1 MDPPKP
7 QYKLAV
13 GAIFKNEGHCLKEWI
28 EHYLSVGAEHFYLIN
43 DQSTDNY
50 ADILK
55 PYIENN
61 VVTLNSPVWSQY
73 YGRQR
78 DMYNAYVLPFLKQT
92 EWLLMVDLDEF
103 MWSPVANHLYDIIS
117 TTHNIGQIQVEHTLF
132 GSSGYKIQPPSI
144 IDYFIHRAKDSP
156 TQTPGLRKYFV
167 KSSYAFSRLNVLH
180 ATFVDKEHEKNNF
193 IVLSEQYFV
202 LNHYNCQSEEFWRNV
217 KCTRGDVNEY
227 KTRTMDDFAALDQ
240 NDVVDTRL
248 RDRRPPRV
256 QPPEYPLRHQN

>member
-1 MDPPKP
+1 MDSPKS

-50 ADILK
+50 AEILK
-55 PYIENN
+55 PYIDAEI
-61 VVTLNSPVWSQY
+61 VTLNSPVWSQY

-78 DMYNAYVLPFLKQT
+78 DMYNTYVLPFLKQT

-103 MWSPVANHLYDIIS
+103 MWSPISDHLYDVLS
-117 TTHNIGQIQVEHTLF
+117 RTNNIGQIQVEHTLF
-132 GSSGYKIQPPSI
+132 GSSGYKEQPPSI
-144 IDYFIHRAKDSP
+144 VDYFIKRANDSP
-156 TQTPGLRKYFV
+156 TQSPGLRKYFV
-167 KSSYAFSRLNVLH
+167 KSSYKFSSLNVHH

-217 KCTRGDVNEY
+217 KCTRGDADNY
-227 KTRTMDDFAALDQ
+227 KIRTMDDFATLDQ
-240 NDVVDTRL
+240 NDVEDTRL
-248 RDRRPPRV
+248 RDRRRAHPD
-256 QPPEYPLRHQN
+256 YPLAPLN